1 MPGIVVLTRPTPH
14 AWIIINA
21 VVERFGRVTVLTEE
35 RESRRSLIWKRMK
48 RRGPL
53 TVLGQVAFVMGL
65 RFIEERSQRRID
77 EIIRE
82 HRLDPSPNSACTVIP
97 VRSVNSTAARA
108 ALAMIKPDVVLVI
121 GTRIIGRETLAAVNA
136 PMINYH
142 PGINPKY
149 RGQAGGYWALAA
161 GDRDN
166 AGVSVH
172 LVDEGVDTGGVLY
185 QTRFTS
191 TSRDNFSTYFFLQ
204 AAAARPLVLS
214 SIEDALAGRL
224 KVQTVAL
231 PSQQFYHPTIWS
243 YLWTGWRRRVW

>member
-21 VVERFGRVTVLTEE
+21 LVEHFGSLTILTEE
-35 RESRRSLIWKRMK
+35 RESRRALIWKRMK

-53 TVLGQVAFVMGL
+53 TVLGQVAFVIGL
-65 RFIEERSQRRID
+65 RFIEERSQPRID

-82 HRLDPSPNSACTVIP
+82 GRLDSSPSKACTIIP

-108 ALAMIKPDVVLVI
+108 ALAITKPDVVLVI
-121 GTRIIGRETLAAVNA
+121 GTRIIGRETLAGINV
-136 PMINYH
+136 PVINYH

-161 GDRDN
+161 GDRQN
-166 AGVSVH
+166 AGVSLH

-191 TSRDNFSTYFFLQ
+191 SPRDNFSTYFYLQ
-204 AAAARPLVLS
+204 AAAARPLVIS
-214 SIEDALAGRL
+214 AIEDALANRL
-224 KVQTVAL
+224 KVQTIAL

-243 YLWTGWRRRVW
+243 YLWTGWRRGVW